1 MLTPMAPLIPPHN
14 ANFGSMDSN
23 SRHLLP
29 FVTPHISHSPFLP
42 VAPVYPG
49 GMLPYSNN
57 IRLTTVLRSNLL
69 EEFRTRK
76 SRKWE
81 LTVSPQDYF

>member
-29 FVTPHISHSPFLP
+29 FVTPHMSPFVP
-42 VAPVYPG
+42 VAPVYPS
-49 GMLPYSNN
+49 GMLPYSNG

-81 LTVSPQDYF
+81 LTVSSQVLF